1 MFDNLRA
8 AILVPEI
15 RKRVGFV
22 FFAFAW
28 FVFMIHVQ
36 LPNVNQAAWQRALQ
50 GGTFYNLLG
59 FLSGGA
65 LQKLSI
71 IAMGITPYIN
81 ASIIMQLMTVVL
93 PQLEEMAKKGGEE
106 GRKAI
111 SQYTRWLTI
120 ALAILQAT
128 FMTNAMKLS
137 GVFYD
142 PSIWY
147 QLFAIVAFVAGTL
160 FLMWLGEQITDK
172 GIGNG
177 VSLII
182 FIGIVLRYPTYVSQ
196 TASSA
201 SQGAL
206 SLLNLV
212 LYVVVAI
219 AIIIGII
226 FMYQG
231 QRRVPVQQARRVVGR
246 KMFAGRSTYIPLR
259 LNNAGVISIIFAI
272 SILLLPQ
279 QALSW
284 FSVHSGAAKSTW
296 VNLFQLPWGSH
307 WTMQFPTNVPALS
320 ETLGAW
326 FAPGGTIYNLMY
338 FLLVVI
344 FTFFYSSVVIN
355 TRDVADNLK
364 KTGAFIPGIRPGQP
378 TVDYLNKILLR
389 LTTAAAISES
399 FNVWFS
405 PNGLLYSIF
414 YFLLVVIFT
423 FFYAS
428 IVLNT
433 KDVADNLKK
442 SGSFIPG
449 IRPGDPTVQYLNKI
463 LYRLTFASAIFLGLL
478 AVVPGALQR
487 GLSVTT
493 FYLGSTSLLI
503 VVGVA
508 LDTITQIEARLA
520 MRDYR
525 GFIKR

>member
-8 AILVPEI
+8 AVLVPEI
-15 RKRVGFV
+15 RQRILFV

-36 LPNVNQAAWQRALQ
+36 LPNVNQAAWERVLQ
-50 GGTFYNLLG
+50 SGAFYNLLG

-106 GRKAI
+106 GRKKI

-120 ALAILQAT
+120 VLGTVQAT
-128 FMTNAMKLS
+128 FMAISMERS

-142 PSIWY
+142 TSIWY
-147 QLFAIVAFVAGTL
+147 LLYAIVAMVGGTL
-160 FLMWLGEQITDK
+160 FLMWLGEQISDK

-182 FIGIVLRYPTYVSQ
+182 FIGIVLRYPQYVSQ
-196 TASSA
+196 TYSSA
-201 SQGAL
+201 SQGAE
-206 SLLNLV
+206 SILNLV
-212 LYVVVAI
+212 IYIVI
-219 AIIIGII
+219 AVLVIISII
-226 FMYQG
+226 FLYQG

-284 FSVHSGAAKSTW
+284 FGHGQTIAGSGFWAGFQRAAQGFSAW
-296 VNLFQLPWGSH
+296 L
-307 WTMQFPTNVPALS
+307 NV
-320 ETLGAW
+320 W
-326 FAPGGTIYNLMY
+326 FTPNGLLYNLVY
-338 FLLVVI
+338 FFLVVI
-344 FTFFYSSVVIN
+344 FTFFYSSIVLN

-378 TVDYLNKILLR
+378 TVDYLNKILMR
-389 LTTAAAISES
+389 LTTAAAI
-399 FNVWFS
+399 
-405 PNGLLYSIF
+405 Y
-414 YFLLVVIFT
+414 
-423 FFYAS
+423 
-428 IVLNT
+428 
-433 KDVADNLKK
+433 
-442 SGSFIPG
+442 
-449 IRPGDPTVQYLNKI
+449 
-463 LYRLTFASAIFLGLL
+463 LGLL
-478 AVVPGALQR
+478 AVLPGAFQR
-487 GLSVTT
+487 GLSITT

-508 LDTITQIEARLA
+508 LDTINQIEARLA

>member
-1 MFDNLRA
+1 MLNNLRA
-8 AILVPEI
+8 ALLVPDI
-15 RKRVGFV
+15 RQRVLFV
-22 FFAFAW
+22 FGAFAL

-36 LPNVNQAAWQRALQ
+36 LPNVNDAVWQKLLSQ
-50 GGTFYNLLG
+50 GVFYNLLG

-106 GRKAI
+106 GRKKI
-111 SQYTRWLTI
+111 GQYTRWLTI
-120 ALAILQAT
+120 VLATLQGF
-128 FMTNAMKLS
+128 FMANMMRSA

-142 PSIWY
+142 NSIWFE
-147 QLFAIVAFVAGTL
+147 LFAVIAMVGGTL

-182 FIGIVLRYPTYVSQ
+182 FIGIVLRYPQYVSQ
-196 TASSA
+196 TYASTTKGGESIA
-201 SQGAL
+201 NIAIYIL
-206 SLLNLV
+206 I
-212 LYVVVAI
+212 AI
-219 AIIIGII
+219 AVMISII
-226 FMYQG
+226 FLYQG
-231 QRRVPVQQARRVVGR
+231 QRRIPVQQARRVVGR

-272 SILLLPQ
+272 SLLLLPQ

-284 FSVHSGAAKSTW
+284 FNRGNVHAGFAGAISDW
-296 VNLFQLPWGSH
+296 VNVYFSPNSWL
-307 WTMQFPTNVPALS
+307 
-320 ETLGAW
+320 
-326 FAPGGTIYNLMY
+326 YNLVY
-338 FLLVVI
+338 FVLVVV
-344 FTFFYSSVVIN
+344 FTFFYSAIVIN
-355 TRDVADNLK
+355 T
-364 KTGAFIPGIRPGQP
+364 
-378 TVDYLNKILLR
+378 
-389 LTTAAAISES
+389 
-399 FNVWFS
+399 
-405 PNGLLYSIF
+405 
-414 YFLLVVIFT
+414 
-423 FFYAS
+423 
-428 IVLNT
+428 
-433 KDVADNLKK
+433 KDIADNLKK

-449 IRPGDPTVQYLNKI
+449 IRPGQPTVDYINRI
-463 LYRLTFASAIFLGLL
+463 LLRITTAAAIYLGLL
-478 AVVPGALQR
+478 AVLPGALQR

-525 GFIKR
+525 GFMKR

>member
-1 MFDNLRA
+1 MLTNLLA
-8 AILVPEI
+8 AVLVPEI
-15 RKRVGFV
+15 RQRILFV

-36 LPNVNQAAWQRALQ
+36 LPNVNQAAWQRVLQ
-50 GGTFYNLLG
+50 SGAFYNLLG

-65 LQKLSI
+65 LQKLSV

-106 GRKAI
+106 GRKKI

-120 ALAILQAT
+120 VLATVQGS
-128 FMTNAMKLS
+128 FMAISMERS

-142 PSIWY
+142 TSVWY
-147 QLFAIVAFVAGTL
+147 LLYAIVAMVGGTL
-160 FLMWLGEQITDK
+160 FLMWLGEQISDK

-182 FIGIVLRYPTYVSQ
+182 FIGIVLRYPQYVTQTY
-196 TASSA
+196 ASA
-201 SQGAL
+201 SQGAE
-206 SLLNLV
+206 SLVNLFI
-212 LYVVVAI
+212 YIAI
-219 AIIIGII
+219 AILVIVSIV
-226 FMYQG
+226 FLYQG

-284 FSVHSGAAKSTW
+284 FGRGQTAANATGA
-296 VNLFQLPWGSH
+296 WGAIQH
-307 WTMQFPTNVPALS
+307 G
-320 ETLGAW
+320 LGAFSQWLNVW
-326 FAPGGTIYNLMY
+326 FSPNGVLYNIVY

-344 FTFFYSSVVIN
+344 FTFFYSSIVLN

-378 TVDYLNKILLR
+378 TVDYLNKILIR
-389 LTTAAAISES
+389 ITTAAAI
-399 FNVWFS
+399 
-405 PNGLLYSIF
+405 Y
-414 YFLLVVIFT
+414 
-423 FFYAS
+423 
-428 IVLNT
+428 
-433 KDVADNLKK
+433 
-442 SGSFIPG
+442 
-449 IRPGDPTVQYLNKI
+449 
-463 LYRLTFASAIFLGLL
+463 LGLL
-478 AVVPGALQR
+478 AVLPGAFQR
-487 GLSVTT
+487 GLSITT

>member
-1 MFDNLRA
+1 M
-8 AILVPEI
+8 LVPEI
-15 RKRVGFV
+15 RQRLMFV
-22 FFAFAW
+22 LFAFAW

-36 LPNVNQAAWQRALQ
+36 LPNVNEAAWQRVLQ
-50 GGTFYNLLG
+50 SGAFYNLLG

-65 LQKLSI
+65 LQKLSV

-81 ASIIMQLMTVVL
+81 ASIIMQLMTVVM
-93 PQLEEMAKKGGEE
+93 PQLEELAKKGGEE
-106 GRKAI
+106 GRKKI

-120 ALAILQAT
+120 VLAGMQAT
-128 FMTNAMKLS
+128 FMASAMEKS

-142 PSIWY
+142 HSIWY
-147 QLFAIVAFVAGTL
+147 LLFAIIAMVAGTL
-160 FLMWLGEQITDK
+160 FLMWLGEQISDK

-196 TASSA
+196 TFSSTT
-201 SQGAL
+201 QGAE
-206 SLLNLV
+206 SVLNIV
-212 LYVVVAI
+212 LYVVVAL
-219 AIIIGII
+219 IIIVSII
-226 FMYQG
+226 FLYQG
-231 QRRVPVQQARRVVGR
+231 QRRVPVQQARRTVGR

-284 FSVHSGAAKSTW
+284 FAHSDPHSIMGNVSTW
-296 VNLFQLPWGSH
+296 L
-307 WTMQFPTNVPALS
+307 NVYFSPNGVL
-320 ETLGAW
+320 
-326 FAPGGTIYNLMY
+326 YNLVY

-344 FTFFYSSVVIN
+344 FTFFYSSIVLN

-378 TVDYLNKILLR
+378 TVDYLNKIMLR
-389 LTTAAAISES
+389 ITTAAAI
-399 FNVWFS
+399 
-405 PNGLLYSIF
+405 Y
-414 YFLLVVIFT
+414 
-423 FFYAS
+423 
-428 IVLNT
+428 
-433 KDVADNLKK
+433 
-442 SGSFIPG
+442 
-449 IRPGDPTVQYLNKI
+449 
-463 LYRLTFASAIFLGLL
+463 LGLL
-478 AVVPGALQR
+478 AVLPGIVQQ

>member
-1 MFDNLRA
+1 LLDNLRA
-8 AILVPEI
+8 AFLVPDI

-22 FFAFAW
+22 LFAFAV

-36 LPNVNQAAWQRALQ
+36 LPDVNETRWQALLKE
-50 GGTFYNLLG
+50 GTFYNFLG

-106 GRKAI
+106 GRKKI
-111 SQYTRWLTI
+111 GQYTRWLTI
-120 ALAILQAT
+120 VLAVVQGTTMALA
-128 FMTNAMKLS
+128 MS
-137 GVFYD
+137 RGGVFYD
-142 PSIWY
+142 SSP
-147 QLFAIVAFVAGTL
+147 LFVAYVVTAMVSGTM

-182 FIGIVLRYPTYVSQ
+182 FIGIILRYPSYVSQ
-196 TASSA
+196 TVQLGQSN
-201 SQGAL
+201 GINYF
-206 SLLNLV
+206 SLILFI
-212 LYVVVAI
+212 AI
-219 AIIIGII
+219 ALITIVSII

-246 KMFAGRSTYIPLR
+246 KLFAGRSSYIPLR

-284 FSVHSGAAKSTW
+284 FHVGNGTSGIGAQVALFLETYFSPNAA
-296 VNLFQLPWGSH
+296 LY
-307 WTMQFPTNVPALS
+307 NVA
-320 ETLGAW
+320 
-326 FAPGGTIYNLMY
+326 Y

-344 FTFFYSSVVIN
+344 FTFFYSAIVVN
-355 TRDVADNLK
+355 TRD
-364 KTGAFIPGIRPGQP
+364 I
-378 TVDYLNKILLR
+378 
-389 LTTAAAISES
+389 
-399 FNVWFS
+399 
-405 PNGLLYSIF
+405 
-414 YFLLVVIFT
+414 
-423 FFYAS
+423 
-428 IVLNT
+428 
-433 KDVADNLKK
+433 ADNLKK

-449 IRPGDPTVQYLNKI
+449 IRPGQPTVEYLNRI
-463 LYRLTFASAIFLGLL
+463 LLRLTTVAAVYLGLL
-478 AVVPGALQR
+478 AVLPSTLQR
-487 GLSVTT
+487 GLGVTT

-508 LDTITQIEARLA
+508 LDTMTQIEARLA
-520 MRDYR
+520 MRDYK
-525 GFIKR
+525 GFMGQ

>member
-1 MFDNLRA
+1 LFDNLRA
-8 AILVPEI
+8 AVLVPEI
-15 RKRVGFV
+15 RQRILFV

-36 LPNVNQAAWQRALQ
+36 LPNVNQEAWQRVLQ
-50 GGTFYNLLG
+50 SGAFYNLLG

-65 LQKLSI
+65 LQKLSV

-93 PQLEEMAKKGGEE
+93 PQLEELAKKGGEE
-106 GRKAI
+106 GRKKI

-120 ALAILQAT
+120 VLATIQGT
-128 FMTNAMKLS
+128 FMAISMERS
-137 GVFYD
+137 SVFYD
-142 PSIWY
+142 TSIWY
-147 QLFAIVAFVAGTL
+147 LLYAIIAMVGGTL
-160 FLMWLGEQITDK
+160 FLMWLGEQISDK

-182 FIGIVLRYPTYVSQ
+182 FIGIVLRYPQYVRQTY
-196 TASSA
+196 ASA
-201 SQGAL
+201 SQGAE
-206 SLLNLV
+206 SILNLF
-212 LYVVVAI
+212 LYIAI
-219 AIIIGII
+219 ALIIIVSII
-226 FMYQG
+226 FLYQG

-284 FSVHSGAAKSTW
+284 FGRGQVITASG
-296 VNLFQLPWGSH
+296 LWGALQHGLQAFSA
-307 WTMQFPTNVPALS
+307 WLNV
-320 ETLGAW
+320 W
-326 FAPGGTIYNLMY
+326 FTPNGLLYNIVY
-338 FLLVVI
+338 FVLVVV
-344 FTFFYSSVVIN
+344 FTFFYSSIVLN

-364 KTGAFIPGIRPGQP
+364 KTGAFVPGIRPGQP
-378 TVDYLNKILLR
+378 TVDYLNKILMR
-389 LTTAAAISES
+389 ITTAAAIY
-399 FNVWFS
+399 
-405 PNGLLYSIF
+405 L
-414 YFLLVVIFT
+414 
-423 FFYAS
+423 
-428 IVLNT
+428 
-433 KDVADNLKK
+433 
-442 SGSFIPG
+442 G
-449 IRPGDPTVQYLNKI
+449 I
-463 LYRLTFASAIFLGLL
+463 L
-478 AVVPGALQR
+478 AVMPGALQR

>member
-8 AILVPEI
+8 AVLVPEI
-15 RKRVGFV
+15 RQRIVFV

-36 LPNVNQAAWQRALQ
+36 LPNVNQEAWQRVLQ
-50 GGTFYNLLG
+50 SGAFYNLLG

-106 GRKAI
+106 GRKKI

-120 ALAILQAT
+120 VLATIQAT
-128 FMTNAMKLS
+128 FMAISMERS

-142 PSIWY
+142 TSMWY
-147 QLFAIVAFVAGTL
+147 LLYAIIAMVGGTL
-160 FLMWLGEQITDK
+160 FLMWLGEQISDK

-182 FIGIVLRYPTYVSQ
+182 FIGIVLRYPQYVTQTY
-196 TASSA
+196 ASA
-201 SQGAL
+201 SQGAE

-212 LYVVVAI
+212 LYIVI
-219 AIIIGII
+219 AIVIIVSIV
-226 FMYQG
+226 FLYQG

-284 FSVHSGAAKSTW
+284 FGRGQTITGTGVWAA
-296 VNLFQLPWGSH
+296 VQHG
-307 WTMQFPTNVPALS
+307 MQNFSAWLNV
-320 ETLGAW
+320 W
-326 FAPGGTIYNLMY
+326 FTPNGVLYNIVY
-338 FLLVVI
+338 FLLVVV
-344 FTFFYSSVVIN
+344 FTFFYSSVVLN

-364 KTGAFIPGIRPGQP
+364 KTGAFVPGIRPGQP
-378 TVDYLNKILLR
+378 TVDYLNKILIR
-389 LTTAAAISES
+389 ITTAAAI
-399 FNVWFS
+399 
-405 PNGLLYSIF
+405 Y
-414 YFLLVVIFT
+414 
-423 FFYAS
+423 
-428 IVLNT
+428 
-433 KDVADNLKK
+433 
-442 SGSFIPG
+442 
-449 IRPGDPTVQYLNKI
+449 
-463 LYRLTFASAIFLGLL
+463 LGLL
-478 AVVPGALQR
+478 AVLPGALQR

>member
-1 MFDNLRA
+1 VLSNLRA
-8 AILVPEI
+8 ALLVPEI
-15 RKRVGFV
+15 RKRIGFV

-36 LPNVNQAAWQRALQ
+36 LPNVNEAAWQRVLQ
-50 GGTFYNLLG
+50 SGVFYNLLG

-81 ASIIMQLMTVVL
+81 ASIVMQLLTVAI
-93 PQLEEMAKKGGEE
+93 PQLEELAKKGGEE
-106 GRKAI
+106 GRRRI
-111 SQYTRWLTI
+111 GFYTRWLTI
-120 ALAILQAT
+120 VLATVQAT
-128 FMTNAMKLS
+128 FMSVSMRNA

-142 PSIWY
+142 TSIWY
-147 QLFAIVAFVAGTL
+147 LLFAIVAFVAGTM

-182 FIGIVLRYPTYVSQ
+182 FVGIVLRYPQYIAQTY
-196 TASSA
+196 ASA
-201 SQGAL
+201 SQGGENV
-206 SLLNLV
+206 LNLI
-212 LYVVVAI
+212 LYAIIALVVIVAI
-219 AIIIGII
+219 V

-231 QRRVPVQQARRVVGR
+231 QRRIPVQQARRVVGR

-272 SILLLPQ
+272 SFLLLPQ

-284 FSVHSGAAKSTW
+284 FARPGATGW
-296 VNLFQLPWGSH
+296 VANLAEFV
-307 WTMQFPTNVPALS
+307 NV
-320 ETLGAW
+320 W
-326 FAPGGTIYNLMY
+326 FSPYGLLYNIVF

-344 FTFFYSSVVIN
+344 FTFFYSGIVLN
-355 TRDVADNLK
+355 TRDIADNLK

-389 LTTAAAISES
+389 ITT
-399 FNVWFS
+399 F
-405 PNGLLYSIF
+405 
-414 YFLLVVIFT
+414 
-423 FFYAS
+423 
-428 IVLNT
+428 
-433 KDVADNLKK
+433 
-442 SGSFIPG
+442 
-449 IRPGDPTVQYLNKI
+449 
-463 LYRLTFASAIFLGLL
+463 SAIFLGLL
-478 AVVPGALQR
+478 AVLPGALQR

>member
-8 AILVPEI
+8 AVLVPEI
-15 RKRVGFV
+15 RQRILFV

-36 LPNVNQAAWQRALQ
+36 LPNVNQAAWQRVLQ
-50 GGTFYNLLG
+50 SGAFYNLLG

-93 PQLEEMAKKGGEE
+93 PQLEELAKKGGEE
-106 GRKAI
+106 GRKKI

-120 ALAILQAT
+120 VLAAIQAT
-128 FMTNAMKLS
+128 FMAISMERS

-142 PSIWY
+142 TSTWY
-147 QLFAIVAFVAGTL
+147 LLYAIVAMVGGTL
-160 FLMWLGEQITDK
+160 FLMWLGEQISDK

-182 FIGIVLRYPTYVSQ
+182 FIGIVLRYPQYVRQTY
-196 TASSA
+196 TSA
-201 SQGAL
+201 SQGAE
-206 SLLNLV
+206 SLLNLL
-212 LYVVVAI
+212 LYIAI
-219 AIIIGII
+219 AIVVIVSIV
-226 FMYQG
+226 FLYQG

-284 FSVHSGAAKSTW
+284 FGRGQATAAATTGLQHVLANVSTW
-296 VNLFQLPWGSH
+296 L
-307 WTMQFPTNVPALS
+307 NV
-320 ETLGAW
+320 W
-326 FAPGGTIYNLMY
+326 FSPNGVLYNIVY
-338 FLLVVI
+338 FLLVVV
-344 FTFFYSSVVIN
+344 FTFFYSSVVLN

-378 TVDYLNKILLR
+378 TVDYLNKILMR
-389 LTTAAAISES
+389 ITTAAAI
-399 FNVWFS
+399 
-405 PNGLLYSIF
+405 Y
-414 YFLLVVIFT
+414 
-423 FFYAS
+423 
-428 IVLNT
+428 
-433 KDVADNLKK
+433 
-442 SGSFIPG
+442 
-449 IRPGDPTVQYLNKI
+449 
-463 LYRLTFASAIFLGLL
+463 LGLL
-478 AVVPGALQR
+478 AVLPGAMQK

>member
-1 MFDNLRA
+1 VFDNLRA
-8 AILVPEI
+8 AVLVPEI
-15 RKRVGFV
+15 RQRILFV

-36 LPNVNQAAWQRALQ
+36 LPNVNQAAWQRVLQ
-50 GGTFYNLLG
+50 SGAFYNLLG

-81 ASIIMQLMTVVL
+81 ASIIMQLMTVVM
-93 PQLEEMAKKGGEE
+93 PQLEELAKKGGEE
-106 GRKAI
+106 GRKKI

-120 ALAILQAT
+120 VLGTIQAT
-128 FMTNAMKLS
+128 FMAISMERS

-142 PSIWY
+142 TSIWY
-147 QLFAIVAFVAGTL
+147 LLYAIIAMVGGTL
-160 FLMWLGEQITDK
+160 FLMWLGEQISDK

-182 FIGIVLRYPTYVSQ
+182 FIGIVLRYPQYVTQTY
-196 TASSA
+196 ASA
-201 SQGAL
+201 SQGAE
-206 SLLNLV
+206 STLNLV
-212 LYVVVAI
+212 LYVLTAI
-219 AIIIGII
+219 VIIISII
-226 FMYQG
+226 FLYQG

-284 FSVHSGAAKSTW
+284 FGRGQTITASGFWGA
-296 VNLFQLPWGSH
+296 FQHGLQSFSAWL
-307 WTMQFPTNVPALS
+307 NV
-320 ETLGAW
+320 W
-326 FAPGGTIYNLMY
+326 FTPNGVLYNIVY
-338 FLLVVI
+338 FALVVI
-344 FTFFYSSVVIN
+344 FTFFYSGIVLN

-364 KTGAFIPGIRPGQP
+364 KTGAFVPGIRPGQP
-378 TVDYLNKILLR
+378 TVDYLNKILTR
-389 LTTAAAISES
+389 ITTAAAI
-399 FNVWFS
+399 
-405 PNGLLYSIF
+405 Y
-414 YFLLVVIFT
+414 
-423 FFYAS
+423 
-428 IVLNT
+428 
-433 KDVADNLKK
+433 
-442 SGSFIPG
+442 
-449 IRPGDPTVQYLNKI
+449 
-463 LYRLTFASAIFLGLL
+463 LGLL
-478 AVVPGALQR
+478 AVLPGALQR